1 MCHDVWVMSFF
12 TPMAMPFLSIR
23 AAKGLSQAAALSV
36 LAASG
41 LIIANPGSAEAAG
54 ACGSGSYTIA
64 QLMFGNFECEIGDK
78 KYSNFDFTGLISGAY
93 TFSLDTVTGDHVFS
107 GSGLNYSGTGFKY
120 QYKVSLL
127 PSAPSGQ
134 AFKSYNTGYS
144 GSSTTNA
151 AYKYKKVLSAYADI
165 GGALLGSVTA
175 ENVVAVLPAPIGTVN
190 AIVTDGPFAFGPGET
205 GPIVFKNT
213 VTQPTAGGR
222 IDVITDSVKQ
232 LVSRG
237 PIPEA
242 PAPLPILGAGA
253 AFGLSRKLRRRIKLA

>member
-1 MCHDVWVMSFF
+1 
-12 TPMAMPFLSIR
+12 MAMPFLSIR

-41 LIIANPGSAEAAG
+41 LIIANPGSAEAAAG
-54 ACGSGSYTIA
+54 ACGSGSYSIA
-64 QLMFGNFECEIGDK
+64 DLMFGSFECEIGDK
-78 KYSNFDFTGLISGAY
+78 KYSNFAFSGLSTGAY
-93 TFSLDTVTGDHVFS
+93 TFSLDAGTGDHVFS
-107 GSGLNYSGTGFKY
+107 GSGLNYSGAGFTY

-127 PSAPSGQ
+127 PSALPGQ

-151 AYKYKKVLSAYADI
+151 AYKFKKVLSAYAV
-165 GGALLGSVTA
+165 GGVSPIGSVTA
-175 ENVVAVLPAPIGTVN
+175 ENVVAVLPAPIGIVN
-190 AIVTDGPFAFGPGET
+190 AIVTDGPYAFAPGET

-213 VTQPTAGGR
+213 VTRPTAGGR

-232 LVSRG
+232 LLTPG
-237 PIPEA
+237 DLTKT

>member
-1 MCHDVWVMSFF
+1 
-12 TPMAMPFLSIR
+12 MAMPFLSIR

-54 ACGSGSYTIA
+54 ACGAGSYTIA
-64 QLMFGNFECEIGDK
+64 ELMFGNFECEIGDK
-78 KYSNFDFTGLISGAY
+78 KYSNFAFSGLSTGAY
-93 TFSLDTVTGDHVFS
+93 TFSLDTGTGDHVFS

-120 QYKVSLL
+120 EYKVSLL
-127 PSAPSGQ
+127 PSALPGQ

-151 AYKYKKVLSAYADI
+151 AYKFKKVLSAYAV
-165 GGALLGSVTA
+165 GGVAPIGSVTA
-175 ENVVAVLPAPIGTVN
+175 ENVIAVLPAPFGTVN

-213 VTQPTAGGR
+213 VTRPTEGGR

-232 LVSRG
+232 LLTPG
-237 PIPEA
+237 DITKA